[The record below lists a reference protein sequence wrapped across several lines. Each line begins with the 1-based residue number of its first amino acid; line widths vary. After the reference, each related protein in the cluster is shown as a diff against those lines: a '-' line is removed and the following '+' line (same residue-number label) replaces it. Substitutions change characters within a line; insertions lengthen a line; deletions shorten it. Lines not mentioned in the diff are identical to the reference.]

1 MKPEYTGIGLGRGFL
16 QAGIQFAECTFTPE
30 KLRLSVA
37 AFNERAIALYSKS
50 GFKLTGS
57 FYNINGE
64 RKMEFLVM
72 ER

>member
-1 MKPEYTGIGLGRGFL
+1 MADDNSVTY
-16 QAGIQFAECTFTPE
+16 

-50 GFKLTGS
+50 GFNLTGS
-57 FYNINGE
+57 FDNINGE